1 MRKAYYA
8 ALLAM
13 GLPMAAMAQSAI
25 DAQQISQGDFKGTAR
40 FMSMGGAFTALGG
53 DLSTLGQNPAGIGV
67 YRSNEVGVT
76 LDINFQNTKTEPHTL
91 GFANTNSQT
100 KTYCNNFGYVGSTR
114 LDGVLQTLNW
124 GVSYGRATS
133 FDRVYNG
140 YVPRTQT
147 SLSNYIAAF
156 SAGTPGYEMEFND
169 AANYNPYFNSSA
181 DWLSILAY
189 SSYMINP
196 VSNDTYQGLYQNG
209 TSGDMLYRVR
219 ETGYVDEYNMSVG
232 GNVENLVYWG
242 IGVGITDLHYT
253 RTMYYSES
261 MADAAVYSP
270 DEGAIT
276 TGSAG
281 FDLNT
286 RKYINGTGWNLK
298 AGVIIKPINEFRI
311 GLAVHT
317 PTWYHLEQGYDGT
330 TNFAYT
336 PTVGQFIDNTTEGN
350 DYTED
355 AFFRWHYKAPWK
367 LMAGMA
373 GVIGGRAII
382 SVDYQYD
389 GYGSQS
395 IKTPTAY
402 YDGYEDGFENNDV
415 LNADIKNYF
424 KASNTVR
431 LGLEYRVTPQFSVR
445 AGYNYTTTNV
455 KSEAENGSIEVFSSG
470 TDASYTFNKN
480 RQNISFGLGYRYGS
494 WYIDA
499 AYVYSKREGTFHA
512 YTDFDGFR
520 APTNKVTDNN
530 SSLVISTGFKF

>member
-8 ALLAM
+8 TLLAM

-76 LDINFQNTKTEPHTL
+76 LDINFQNTTTEPHTT
-91 GFANTNSQT
+91 GFANKNSQT
-100 KTYCNNFGYVGSTR
+100 KAYCNNFGYVGSTQLYGALR
-114 LDGVLQTLNW
+114 TLNW
-124 GVSYGRATS
+124 GVSYGRAAS

-140 YVPRTQT
+140 YAANTQT
-147 SLSNYIAAF
+147 SLTNYVAAI
-156 SAGTPGYEMEFND
+156 SAGIPYDQMDFSNSSG
-169 AANYNPYFNSSA
+169 YNPYLDSPY
-181 DWLSILAY
+181 DWLSILSY

-196 VSNDTYQGLYQNG
+196 VTSDTYQGLYQNG
-209 TSGDMLYRVR
+209 TTGDMLYRVR
-219 ETGYVDEYNMSVG
+219 ESGYLDEYNMSVG
-232 GNVENLVYWG
+232 GNVEDIVYWG
-242 IGVGITDLHYT
+242 LSVGITDLHYT

-261 MADAAVYSP
+261 MDNAAIYTPQV
-270 DEGAIT
+270 DGIT
-276 TGSAG
+276 TGAAG

-317 PTWYHLEQGYDGT
+317 PTWYHLDQGYDGIT
-330 TNFAYT
+330 EYAYT
-336 PTVGQFIDNTTEGN
+336 PSIGDYQGQTTTGD

-355 AFFRWHYKAPWK
+355 AYFRWHYKSPWK
-367 LMAGMA
+367 LMVGMA
-373 GVIGGRAII
+373 GVIGGRAIV

-395 IKTPTAY
+395 IKTPTF
-402 YDGYEDGFENNDV
+402 YDGYEDGFENNEE
-415 LNADIKNYF
+415 LNADIKKYF

-431 LGLEYRVTPQFSVR
+431 LGLEYRITPQLSVR

-455 KSEAENGSIEVFSSG
+455 KNEAENGSVEVLTSG
-470 TDASYTFNKN
+470 TDASYTFTKN
-480 RQNISFGLGYRYGS
+480 RQNLSFGLGYRYGA

-499 AYVYSKREGTFHA
+499 AYVYTKREGTYHA

-520 APTNKVTDNN
+520 APTNKLTDNN